1 MDIIPIILPLP
12 LKMGYVNSYLV
23 RRDGNFLLIDTGGSN
38 GRKRLLQ
45 ALENAGCTPGR
56 LSIIILTHGDF
67 DHTGN
72 AAHVRAV
79 YGAKI
84 GIHRADAAMGESAD
98 MFINRSKPNFLVR
111 GLLSMFTGFGQAE
124 RFSPDI
130 LLVDGEIL
138 SRFGFEAKVIEIPGH
153 SKGSIAI
160 LTEDGDLFCG
170 DLMENVKSPG
180 INSIMDNMAEA
191 VSSFEKISGYSI
203 RRVYPGHGNPF
214 TMDQMAAQQEMT

>member
-1 MDIIPIILPLP
+1 
-12 LKMGYVNSYLV
+12 
-23 RRDGNFLLIDTGGSN
+23 
-38 GRKRLLQ
+38 
-45 ALENAGCTPGR
+45 
-56 LSIIILTHGDF
+56 
-67 DHTGN
+67 
-72 AAHVRAV
+72 
-79 YGAKI
+79 
-84 GIHRADAAMGESAD
+84 
-98 MFINRSKPNFLVR
+98 
-111 GLLSMFTGFGQAE
+111 MFTGFGQAE

-214 TMDQMAAQQEMT
+214 TMDQMAANQKMT